1 MEPTV
6 VGEDEG
12 GVGERL
18 GKVKEGW
25 VRGEGGVED
34 EGGDGV
40 RGEVEAGSHTVSPR
54 SKRDKDT

>member
-6 VGEDEG
+6 GGEDEG
-12 GVGERL
+12 GVEERL
-18 GKVKEGW
+18 GKVKDGW

-40 RGEVEAGSHTVSPR
+40 RGVVKAGSHMWSPR